1 MIERGTGMKGILV
14 LMLSM
19 MLTAVGCGDP
29 IPPAAPTPVSPTIEE
44 PFTGTLAAFGS
55 NVHPFTVKQVGG
67 LVVIISSVAPSA
79 AVGVGIG
86 TPSVSTGTCTVLSSL
101 TVVAGPGAQLSGTAT
116 IAGTFCVQVF
126 DVGNLVESVAY
137 TITVIHS

>member
-1 MIERGTGMKGILV
+1 MKRILAV
-14 LMLSM
+14 MLSM
-19 MLTAVGCGDP
+19 TLTAVACSDP
-29 IPPAAPTPVSPTIEE
+29 IPPAAPTPVSPTVEE
-44 PFTGTLAAFGS
+44 AFTGTLAAYGS
-55 NVHPFTVKQVGG
+55 NVHPFTVKEVGG
-67 LVVIISSVAPSA
+67 LVVIISSVDPSA

-86 TPSVSTGTCTVLSSL
+86 TPSVTTGTCTVLSAL

-116 IAGTFCVQVF
+116 VAGNFCVQVY